1 MAQFV
6 LDTSQL
12 GVDVLGPIVYATAS
26 ADLQGLTATA
36 TAEVTNV
43 VGATANLGGLLAS
56 AIVPQEQTA
65 SSSTG
70 YSYVQPNFLP
80 VQQIEI
86 TIKTVVA
93 TAKTKMAGIKASAES
108 RIDFSIIEDDAEILL
123 LIQEKNALLH
133 KR

>member
-26 ADLQGLTATA
+26 ADLQCLTATA

-43 VGATANLGGLLAS
+43 VIATANLGGLSAS
-56 AIVPQEQTA
+56 VVIAQEQTA

-70 YSYVQPNFLP
+70 YSFVQPNFP
-80 VQQIEI
+80 VVEPEI
-86 TIKTVVA
+86 IIKTVLA

-123 LIQEKNALLH
+123 LI
-133 KR
+133 

>member
-6 LDTSQL
+6 LGTSQI
-12 GVDVLGPIVYATAS
+12 GVDVLGPIVYATSAT

-36 TAEVTNV
+36 TAQVNNV
-43 VGATANLGGLLAS
+43 VTATANLGGLSAS
-56 AIVPQEQTA
+56 ATILQEQNA

-70 YSYVQPNFLP
+70 YSYVQPNFPALE
-80 VQQIEI
+80 QQIEI

-93 TAKTKMAGIKASAES
+93 TAKTNMAGIKASAES

-123 LIQEKNALLH
+123 LI
-133 KR
+133 

>member
-43 VGATANLGGLLAS
+43 VTATANLGGLLAS
-56 AIVPQEQTA
+56 ATVPQEQTA

-70 YSYVQPNFLP
+70 YSFVQPNFP
-80 VQQIEI
+80 VVEPEI
-86 TIKTVVA
+86 IIKTVLA
-93 TAKTKMAGIKASAES
+93 TAKTKMAGVKASAES

-123 LIQEKNALLH
+123 LI
-133 KR
+133 

>member
-6 LDTSQL
+6 LDSSQL

-36 TAEVTNV
+36 TAQVDNV
-43 VGATANLGGLLAS
+43 VTATANLGGLLAS
-56 AIVPQEQTA
+56 VVIPQEQTA

-70 YSYVQPNFLP
+70 YSFVQPNFP
-80 VQQIEI
+80 AVEPQIEI
-86 TIKTVVA
+86 TVKTVVA

-123 LIQEKNALLH
+123 LI
-133 KR
+133 

>member
-43 VGATANLGGLLAS
+43 VTATANLGGLA
-56 AIVPQEQTA
+56 ATVVVPQEQTA

-70 YSYVQPNFLP
+70 YSFVQPNFP
-80 VQQIEI
+80 AVEPEPQIEI

-93 TAKTKMAGIKASAES
+93 TAKTKMTGMKASAES

-123 LIQEKNALLH
+123 LI
-133 KR
+133 

>member
-123 LIQEKNALLH
+123 LI
-133 KR
+133 

>member
-43 VGATANLGGLLAS
+43 VTATANLGGLLAS
-56 AIVPQEQTA
+56 ATVPQEQTG

-70 YSYVQPNFLP
+70 YSFVQPNFP
-80 VQQIEI
+80 VVEPEPEIEI
-86 TIKTVVA
+86 IIKTVLA

-123 LIQEKNALLH
+123 LI
-133 KR
+133 

>member
-43 VGATANLGGLLAS
+43 VT
-56 AIVPQEQTA
+56 
-65 SSSTG
+65 
-70 YSYVQPNFLP
+70 
-80 VQQIEI
+80 
-86 TIKTVVA
+86 A

-108 RIDFSIIEDDAEILL
+108 RIDFSIVEDDAEILL
-123 LIQEKNALLH
+123 LI
-133 KR
+133 

>member
-6 LDTSQL
+6 LDTSEL

-26 ADLQGLTATA
+26 TDLQGLSATA
-36 TAEVTNV
+36 TAQVTNV
-43 VGATANLGGLLAS
+43 VTATANLGGLSAS
-56 AIVPQEQTA
+56 ATVPQEQTG

-70 YSYVQPNFLP
+70 YSFVQPNFSVVEP
-80 VQQIEI
+80 EMI
-86 TIKTVVA
+86 IKTVLA

-123 LIQEKNALLH
+123 LI
-133 KR
+133 

>member
-43 VGATANLGGLLAS
+43 VIATANLGGLSAS
-56 AIVPQEQTA
+56 VVIAQEQTA

-70 YSYVQPNFLP
+70 YSFVQPNFP
-80 VQQIEI
+80 VVEPEI
-86 TIKTVVA
+86 IIKTVLA

-123 LIQEKNALLH
+123 LI
-133 KR
+133 

>member
-12 GVDVLGPIVYATAS
+12 GVDVLGPIVYATSAT
-26 ADLQGLTATA
+26 ADLSGLTATA

-43 VGATANLGGLLAS
+43 VTATSNLGGLVAT
-56 AIVPQEQTA
+56 AVIPQEQTA

-70 YSYVQPNFLP
+70 YSFVQPNFP
-80 VQQIEI
+80 VVEPQIA
-86 TIKTVVA
+86 TTVKTVVV
-93 TAKTKMAGIKASAES
+93 TAKAKMSGIKASAES

-123 LIQEKNALLH
+123 LI
-133 KR
+133 

>member
-6 LDTSQL
+6 LNTSQL

-26 ADLQGLTATA
+26 ADLQGLSATA

-108 RIDFSIIEDDAEILL
+108 RIDFSIIEDDAEISL
-123 LIQEKNALLH
+123 LI
-133 KR
+133 

>member
-12 GVDVLGPIVYATAS
+12 DIDVLGPIVYATAS

-36 TAEVTNV
+36 IAKVTNV
-43 VGATANLGGLLAS
+43 VTATANLGGLSAS
-56 AIVPQEQTA
+56 VVIPQEQTA

-70 YSYVQPNFLP
+70 YSFVQPNFLSVEP
-80 VQQIEI
+80 EPEIEI
-86 TIKTVVA
+86 IIKTVLA

-123 LIQEKNALLH
+123 LI
-133 KR
+133 

>member
-6 LDTSQL
+6 LGTSQL

-26 ADLQGLTATA
+26 ADLQGLSATA
-36 TAEVTNV
+36 TAQVNNV
-43 VGATANLGGLLAS
+43 VTATANLGGLSAS
-56 AIVPQEQTA
+56 AAIPQEQTA

-70 YSYVQPNFLP
+70 YSYIQPNFP
-80 VQQIEI
+80 VVEQQVEV
-86 TIKTVVA
+86 TIKTVIA

-123 LIQEKNALLH
+123 LI
-133 KR
+133 